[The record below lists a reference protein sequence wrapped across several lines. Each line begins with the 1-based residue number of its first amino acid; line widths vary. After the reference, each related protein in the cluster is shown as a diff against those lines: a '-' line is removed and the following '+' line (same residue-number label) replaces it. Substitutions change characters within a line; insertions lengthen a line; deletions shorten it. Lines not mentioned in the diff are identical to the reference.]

1 MLSFLVARDRWA
13 AASIAERRDLIY
25 AVHGD
30 TALADHD
37 WAGLPP
43 QAHAALQIAMGPDPV
58 LEEAPEPEE
67 EEHDEHPSRPPRKK
81 R

>member
-1 MLSFLVARDRWA
+1 MLSFVEARDRWA

-43 QAHAALQIAMGPDPV
+43 QAHAALQVGMAG
-58 LEEAPEPEE
+58 EP
-67 EEHDEHPSRPPRKK
+67 
-81 R
+81 

>member
-1 MLSFLVARDRWA
+1 MLSFVEARDRWA

-30 TALADHD
+30 TELAGND

-43 QAHAALQIAMGPDPV
+43 QAHAALQTVMDKTEPAA
-58 LEEAPEPEE
+58 EEET
-67 EEHDEHPSRPPRKK
+67 EEHDEPHRPSRKK